1 MKALLKSLTFLAG
14 LALAGPASAELRPSP
29 PNSIASAVADCWA
42 AVGSRS
48 VNQAV
53 LQQRGWQ
60 PGTITNAQGAVAT
73 PLKPFSKAGSNV
85 LVMLMGTAEKPMC
98 SVAARVENAAAVSLA
113 AQAVQKTLVSA
124 DPQVATARSGKSI
137 VFIALP
143 RLATLEATGTRDKPA
158 VRIVTGYSA
167 EKK

>member
-1 MKALLKSLTFLAG
+1 MKALLRSLILLAS
-14 LALAGPASAELRPSP
+14 LALSAPASAELLPSP
-29 PNSIASAVADCWA
+29 PDAIARAVSDCWA

-53 LQQRGWQ
+53 LLQRGWQ
-60 PGTITNAQGAVAT
+60 PGTINNAQGAVAT
-73 PLKPFSKAGSNV
+73 PLKPFSKTGSNV

-113 AQAVQKTLVSA
+113 AQAVQKTLVDT
-124 DPQVATARSGKSI
+124 DPKVATARSGKSI

-143 RLATLEATGTRDKPA
+143 RLATLDATGTKDKPA